1 MLKNEGRWEAFT
13 NVLSK
18 MKRICLTG
26 CNNIV
31 GHGLEPLR
39 ESVVLEHICIPLP
52 LRMSTVVVTPILD
65 SILETEG
72 NALREI
78 EISNIDGAQLDL
90 PLREFLAKFKN
101 YQFQDE
107 NCESCGVNWPKE
119 IQPASMTCFECFRYT
134 CNHFNN
140 FIHDHPLRTCENCG
154 LTFCRDHGTECHGCE
169 TFYCS
174 SCIQEDDVDSALSCG
189 LCSGRYAICFE
200 CSIRNSFRTGCENCD
215 GLHFPAL
222 VEKYDEVMEKNQEL
236 TGEIQELT
244 EKNQEVTEKNEELT
258 EENKQLRM
266 EIEVLRK
273 KMSPGLGILA

>member
-1 MLKNEGRWEAFT
+1 ML
-13 NVLSK
+13 
-18 MKRICLTG
+18 
-26 CNNIV
+26 
-31 GHGLEPLR
+31 
-39 ESVVLEHICIPLP
+39 ESICIPP
-52 LRMSTVVVTPILD
+52 TFDTVAVASILD
-65 SILETEG
+65 SIIEVEG

-101 YQFQDE
+101 YLFQDE
-107 NCESCGVNWPKE
+107 NCESCEVNWPNE
-119 IQPASMTCFECFRYT
+119 IQPASMTCFECFRHT
-134 CNHFNN
+134 CDHCNN
-140 FIHDHPLRTCENCG
+140 YHDHPLRTCDNCA

-169 TFYCS
+169 TFHCS
-174 SCIQEDDVDSALSCG
+174 SCIQEEDVDSALSCG

-200 CSIRNSFRTGCENCD
+200 CSIRNAFRTGCENCD

-266 EIEVLRK
+266 EMEELRK
-273 KMSPGLGILA
+273 KMSSGLGILA